1 MRAVLAEGMRDWR
14 GIYEDLVRDGQKK
27 RVMRAGLDVPAAA
40 AMIQDLWQG
49 AMHRAQIERNVA
61 PMRSAAQFLRAYLA
75 RPRK

>member
-1 MRAVLAEGMRDWR
+1 MQEWR
-14 GIYEDLVRDGQKK
+14 GIYQELVRDGQKK
-27 RVMRAGLDVPAAA
+27 KVMRADLDAQVAA